1 MVNKLTPLLAR
12 INQKLN
18 SIRRAMVPDSLL
30 AWLGKFWGKIAQLP
44 PRAIAR
50 LWHQARNKKSP
61 APQTNVAPPRQKI
74 KGGHGTKLRQLL
86 PLAILI
92 TVAILLGLQAHKQ
105 VQKILIKLA
114 SPIRKPTSLPPL
126 TRASYWGDHRK
137 YVHLPSVHIPLAP
150 NPSPPMTSI
159 QMDFIVK
166 TSNRYLKLY
175 IERNEHIIRN
185 QIISA
190 ISPTPPQFI
199 FTREGRKIIKL
210 KIQHELNQM
219 LKKIGPQG
227 HIEQVNISN
236 IIAG

>member
-1 MVNKLTPLLAR
+1 MNKLTPLLTK

-18 SIRRAMVPDSLL
+18 SIRGAMVPDSLL
-30 AWLGKFWGKIAQLP
+30 AWLGKLWGKIARFP
-44 PRAIAR
+44 PQTIAH
-50 LWHQARNKKSP
+50 LWHQVRNKKSP
-61 APQTNVAPPRQKI
+61 APQANVAPSRQKTNS
-74 KGGHGTKLRQLL
+74 GHWPKPRQLL
-86 PLAILI
+86 PGAILI
-92 TVAILLGLQAHKQ
+92 TVAILAGHQAHEQ
-105 VQKILIKLA
+105 VQKMLIKLA

-137 YVHLPSVHIPLAP
+137 HVHLPSVHIPLAP
-150 NPSPPMTSI
+150 NHSPPMTSM
-159 QMDFIVK
+159 QMDFMLK

-175 IERNEHIIRN
+175 IERNEHIVRN

-199 FTREGRKIIKL
+199 LTREGRKIIKL
-210 KIQHELNQM
+210 KIQDEINQM